1 MKIGKKVAITFL
13 IAVTMI
19 LMINTKVQAAQGKVT
34 TDTLKLRKEPNTT
47 SGIVALLSLND
58 KFEVIEKEGDW
69 YKVKINDKEGYV
81 KGEYVSVE
89 GEVAEQEKPT
99 EAEPT
104 PEPEPEPEP
113 TQETSAQPEQTSEPS
128 TERQAKK
135 EMPLRSLPLF
145 SSVTVKNLEEKEKVT
160 ILSEKNRWAYI
171 QTEDQSG
178 WVLRDDLE
186 EVTEP
191 EPEPEPTPEP
201 TLAPKPTSKT
211 GYINSDSVN
220 LRQKDS
226 TSSDVIQ
233 N

>member
-113 TQETSAQPEQTSEPS
+113 EPTQETRPQPEQTSEPS
-128 TERQAKK
+128 TKKQAKK
-135 EMPLRSLPLF
+135 
-145 SSVTVKNLEEKEKVT
+145 
-160 ILSEKNRWAYI
+160 
-171 QTEDQSG
+171 
-178 WVLRDDLE
+178 
-186 EVTEP
+186 
-191 EPEPEPTPEP
+191 
-201 TLAPKPTSKT
+201 
-211 GYINSDSVN
+211 
-220 LRQKDS
+220 
-226 TSSDVIQ
+226 
-233 N
+233 